1 MSDGIPAAHTETT
14 GNVLEPALKRM
25 QGADSLRERR
35 IGILAI
41 EQTIQRRPENLLPN
55 RVLGNSES
63 WWLDY
68 GIEAEGGAWIAPV
81 KRQKSLKLLLLVS
94 QNDHGALAQGS

>member
-41 EQTIQRRPENLLPN
+41 ERARALK
-55 RVLGNSES
+55 
-63 WWLDY
+63 Y
-68 GIEAEGGAWIAPV
+68 GIP
-81 KRQKSLKLLLLVS
+81 K
-94 QNDHGALAQGS
+94 